1 MKVFEHLQKLLT
13 KLLRVLCKKFWN
25 FRGIIT
31 RYVCRDYIGQI
42 WNEIENV
49 CRNDEIVIG
58 NVHFPGINKLF

>member
-13 KLLRVLCKKFWN
+13 NLLRVLCKTFWN

-31 RYVCRDYIGQI
+31 TYDCRHYIGQI

-49 CRNDEIVIG
+49 YRNYEIVIG
-58 NVHFPGINKLF
+58 NVHFAGINKLF

>member
-25 FRGIIT
+25 FRGIIM
-31 RYVCRDYIGQI
+31 RYDCRNYIDQI
-42 WNEIENV
+42 WNEIE
-49 CRNDEIVIG
+49 NDEIVIG